1 MVDNQLW
8 FLLLSL
14 LSVALLLMT
23 LYVLDF
29 DLLSPIIATQSSLT
43 IAGILCSIM
52 MNRWQLPM
60 HGDTVLLLITVQI
73 VMTIGALYVAYCL
86 HDNDAIRVKVDKQQY
101 TISDV
106 YIPVYRQI
114 AMWILLFVIVGLAEH
129 EMYTLAAR
137 VGNQNGILGIA
148 SSIRPY
154 IMSESSTIQLSR
166 WMAYYQILVQQLT
179 YISLFAFI
187 QRSISKDWRW
197 SNLLYL
203 IPLLFFFPF
212 VYLTTGRILI
222 ITLVIFIFT
231 VIGHALYRKYDGYEY
246 AKKLFTTAGVSFIS
260 FFLLFIVVGAL
271 LGKGV
276 STNKS
281 AFEILAHYAGISL
294 SAFDVILHY
303 QLPDSTL
310 IGQTLFVGPYGNL
323 NTLGFALPKPSIFL
337 FFTYF
342 NNIDTNVYTAL
353 MRYYHDFSFIGMY
366 LFALLIIL
374 IYSILY
380 YTCRQRNNTLLILA
394 YATFV
399 YPLYLFYVDDRI
411 FIDFFG
417 TQIIYVITLQ
427 YILIK
432 ILYKHKP

>member
-1 MVDNQLW
+1 MV
-8 FLLLSL
+8 
-14 LSVALLLMT
+14 
-23 LYVLDF
+23 
-29 DLLSPIIATQSSLT
+29 
-43 IAGILCSIM
+43 
-52 MNRWQLPM
+52 
-60 HGDTVLLLITVQI
+60 
-73 VMTIGALYVAYCL
+73 
-86 HDNDAIRVKVDKQQY
+86 
-101 TISDV
+101 
-106 YIPVYRQI
+106 
-114 AMWILLFVIVGLAEH
+114 LLFVIVGLAGH
-129 EMYTLAAR
+129 EMYTLAAK
-137 VGNQNGILGIA
+137 VGNRNGILGIA

-154 IMSESSTIQLSR
+154 IMAESSTVQLSR

-187 QRSISKDWRW
+187 QRVVCKRWQW
-197 SNLLYL
+197 SNLSYL

-231 VIGHALYRKYDGYEY
+231 VTGHALYRKYDGYEY
-246 AKKLFTTAGVSFIS
+246 AKKLFTTAGVSFLS
-260 FFLLFIVVGAL
+260 FFLLFIIVGGTL
-271 LGKGV
+271 FGKGV
-276 STNKS
+276 SADKS

-380 YTCRQRNNTLLILA
+380 YTCRQRNNILLILA

-417 TQIIYVITLQ
+417 SQIVYVIVLQ

-432 ILYKHKP
+432 LLYKQKS